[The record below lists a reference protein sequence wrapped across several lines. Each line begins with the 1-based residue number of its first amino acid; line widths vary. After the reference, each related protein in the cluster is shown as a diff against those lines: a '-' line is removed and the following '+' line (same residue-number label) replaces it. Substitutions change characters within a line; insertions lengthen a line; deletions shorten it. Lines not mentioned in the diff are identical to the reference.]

1 MENRPVWFVPGNACV
16 SRVDASPA
24 RTLAIAPKQSF
35 LNAGTSGSNITE
47 EKFAIAG
54 RARQYPRRRRYPIR
68 FAALLI
74 FAPLVCFSQETSPT
88 PSPSEMEAEPIVVTA
103 TRFDIPLDQSP
114 ASASVINSEDFE
126 QKQIERVSDALRE
139 VPGLSVVQ
147 TGTAGQLTAVFTR
160 GLRSEHTQVLLDGI
174 PINQGLQG
182 AFNFADLTIDDID
195 RIEVVRGPQST
206 LYGPRALAGV
216 IQIFTKQGT
225 GTPGAMVAA
234 EGGSYD
240 TFREWGQS
248 DGKIGNFDYSVGASR
263 LDTDNARPNNNY
275 RNTAAITDV
284 GWSPNEQLRIG
295 SLFTYSVSDTGNPNT
310 IFDPRPIDHFFTE
323 RWLIGPHIDWRATD
337 WWEHK
342 FIFSYDHE
350 RQLNDPNQDG
360 FVGPTRALFER
371 TQIDYQ
377 NDLRPTSWLT
387 LTSGF
392 FYSRVNA
399 GQERPFVLQIFGP
412 QPTFV
417 SDHTEE
423 IAGFLQATLTPI
435 ENLIF
440 VAGGRFDHFNQF
452 GGVWTYRVAGSYK
465 IDRTNTI
472 LHSSVATGFSP
483 PSSQDKIFGN
493 NFGLKP
499 ERDLGW
505 DIGVRQ
511 ELWENRVAVD
521 LTYFHN
527 DLSNAIGS
535 NGLFQTL
542 NLGAAET
549 QGLEAELRA
558 QPITNLLFTVSYT
571 YLEAEKTSSKDI
583 SQLQGA
589 RLPRRPR
596 NELYASASYL
606 WWKKLRT
613 VVEAKFVNAREELN
627 FGGPNFDI
635 EDYSFVNIAAEY
647 EVDPHLSIFGR
658 IDNLANEHYSEV
670 FGFPALG
677 RAAYGGVKVR
687 F

>member
-1 MENRPVWFVPGNACV
+1 MPKMARWKRALPFVLFVTPI
-16 SRVDASPA
+16 
-24 RTLAIAPKQSF
+24 IA
-35 LNAGTSGSNITE
+35 
-47 EKFAIAG
+47 FA
-54 RARQYPRRRRYPIR
+54 
-68 FAALLI
+68 
-74 FAPLVCFSQETSPT
+74 QEATPT
-88 PSPSEMEAEPIVVTA
+88 PSPSEAEVESVVVSA

-114 ASASVINSEDFE
+114 ASASVINSEQLE
-126 QKQIERVSDALRE
+126 QSQIQRVGDALRE

-147 TGTAGQLTAVFTR
+147 TGSPGQLTSVFTR

-182 AFNFADLTIDDID
+182 AFNFADFTTDDID

-206 LYGPRALAGV
+206 IYGPRALAGV

-225 GTPGAMVAA
+225 GTPGIMFAA

-240 TFREWGQS
+240 SFREWSQS
-248 DGKIGNFDYSVGASR
+248 DGEVAGFDYSVGASR
-263 LDTDNARPNNNY
+263 FDTENARPNNNY
-275 RNTAAITDV
+275 RNTAAIATV
-284 GWSPNEQLRIG
+284 GWSLNPPSPGTSSAVPTEQLRIS
-295 SLFTYSVSDTGNPNT
+295 SLFTYSVSDIGLPNT
-310 IFDPRPIDHFFTE
+310 IFDPRPIDHFLTE
-323 RWLIGPHIDWRATD
+323 RWLIGPHIDWKPTE

-342 FIFSYDHE
+342 LIVAYDHE
-350 RQLNDPNQDG
+350 RQINDPNEDG
-360 FVGPTRALFER
+360 FVGATRAVFER
-371 TQIDYQ
+371 TQVDYQ
-377 NDLRPTSWLT
+377 NDVRPASWLT

-399 GQERPFVLQIFGP
+399 GQERPFVLFGP
-412 QPTFV
+412 TFI
-417 SDHTEE
+417 SDHTNET
-423 IAGFLQATLTPI
+423 AGFLEATLTPV

-440 VAGGRFDHFNQF
+440 VAGGRYDHFNQF
-452 GGVWTYRVAGSYK
+452 GGIWTYRFAGSYRLDK
-465 IDRTNTI
+465 TNTI
-472 LHSSVATGFSP
+472 FHSSVGTGFSP

-499 ERDLGW
+499 EEDFGW
-505 DIGVRQ
+505 DIGIRQ
-511 ELWENRVAVD
+511 EIWRDRVDVG

-527 DLSNAIGS
+527 DLSNVIGF
-535 NGLFQTL
+535 NGLFATL

-549 QGLEAELRA
+549 QGLEAELHA
-558 QPITNLLFTVSYT
+558 QPIPNLVFTAAYT

-596 NELYASASYL
+596 NEVYVSATYL

-635 EDYSFVNIAAEY
+635 EDYSFANIAAEY
-647 EVDPHLSIFGR
+647 EVNPHFSIFGR
-658 IDNLANEHYSEV
+658 IDNVTNEHYSEV

-677 RAAYGGVKVR
+677 RAAYGGVKLR